1 MIEGRKAVAGHSI
14 RRREV
19 GAAVGMTLLLLV
31 SLFAAGY
38 GMIGESVAES
48 LPSHERLF
56 RLHEG
61 PIGAASDYDWLN
73 SSEVYIHPTLDY
85 DDDGYDGISIR
96 KDLPSM
102 RWRHFWVLDPGV
114 NTDVHF
120 QGNLTAHIIAS
131 SAGNESGTLM
141 TAEFSDMAT
150 PDWDDPDAWTSIGS
164 VTVPL
169 LGPDYDNKKAYDLV
183 LTDVD
188 YILPVGHRLV
198 LTISRGDSINDRL
211 LVVYDNPAFDSYIL
225 VDTSTFISVDDVITA
240 DSLGVE
246 RAVFSEEEEVFV
258 VANVSNPFGT
268 YEMLEAELQVSYA
281 SNGTTLYGDFAPMAL
296 DAEDA
301 SANPSWRTYAYTLQS
316 LPNATLVI
324 TVRSVD
330 PQGSPSWLN
339 KSISVVAVDHFGLA
353 VPETVTVMQ
362 DFTMSISALDAFDQ
376 VIEEWQGPVQ
386 LEAMLTDGIT
396 PATGNLGVTAV
407 TISDSD
413 NGQSVIVNQ
422 NYDYSEELIVIR
434 ASSGS
439 KYGLSA
445 GINVRSGPVVD
456 ISILPEGPL
465 EVSAG
470 ASEDFFAEGT
480 DALGMINTTWTP
492 SWTLFG
498 ALGTLFDYGLSATLD
513 TQTAGTGYVNCTNGP
528 TGATSSVE
536 VTVIPSLLDSIVISP
551 SGPIS
556 IRQGDTIALSAIG
569 YDIYGNVV
577 CLSSTM
583 WSTNTS
589 GSIAGTGSTAI
600 YTAGYIPEVGAIEI
614 TVGSV
619 SSSVEVV
626 VMNALAG
633 PWLNPI
639 PTQVATEDSN
649 WTLSLTPYW
658 NHVNGTAGLR
668 WHTENVN
675 SSLYIVLHDSTT
687 EAYMCFLTQ
696 PDKWGVDVFRLW
708 VRDVN
713 GFSTYQDI
721 TVSIQS
727 VNDRPSFVNEPPVE
741 LYVKFDTFYTF
752 DYTYYIK
759 DVDTSKSDLRM
770 FSSMPANVYFDW
782 VFGTF
787 IFGERDGTNAYF
799 EMVLLTV
806 TDAPEGAKADS
817 TNSDTL
823 TIVVRV
829 TDDNPPSLNQPLPDV
844 VLLEGEVNHFAFD
857 LDDYFYDLDNDYLI
871 YTYGFDNIEIVI
883 DDISHEV
890 FMSATT
896 EWSGVAEGTF
906 TAIDPIGAL
915 KADTVLVTVIAVND
929 APVFRNPGTIHVRYD
944 HSYNLTAAD
953 YVSDPDHSLSELSFS
968 FNTTYIEYISG
979 RFVFLFPASQSGGPF
994 TAPYQLSVTANVSDP
1009 EGASGLCIFEVMVSD
1024 NYPPELASPV
1034 PYNDHLTFLED
1045 EYLNNSIC
1053 LDVLFSDSDDEE
1065 EGLNYAV
1072 VGNEKVFVK
1081 IYPDTCVNFTASTN
1095 WSGTEVIEF
1104 RAIDTHGAWCSW
1116 RVMITVVPVNDA
1128 PVALPIPDFL
1138 VRGGGGNTYIDISGY
1153 FIDSESSFTELSF
1166 ITAPEPEVAVVGK
1179 YLYVNFPDGASDI
1192 TVTLLA
1198 VDSDGVESNEVT
1210 FKVRL
1215 EPTWAEKMGYPYTF
1229 FIVLM
1234 AAGIGGYLLARR
1246 MPRPFTLENLFLIH
1260 NDGRLISHV
1269 TKAEETAIDKD
1280 VVSAMFTAV
1289 QEFVRDSFQAGE
1301 VGLKKLEI
1309 GERNVMIE
1317 KGESVYL
1324 ALIYSGFPHQ
1334 NIFNTLAMLLSDIE
1348 ERYIGR
1354 IERWNGTK
1362 KALPGIDVMLQNY
1375 MAKDYEPGAWEP
1387 EEEAIREEDWV
1398 DIISKES

>member
-1 MIEGRKAVAGHSI
+1 MTEGRKAVAGGRALSRA
-14 RRREV
+14 RRT
-19 GAAVGMTLLLLV
+19 AAGMVLLLLL
-31 SLFAAGY
+31 SLFAAVY
-38 GMIGESVAES
+38 GMTGGSIAES

-61 PIGAASDYDWLN
+61 EVGAASDYDWLN
-73 SSEVYIHPTLDY
+73 SSDVYDHPTLDY
-85 DDDGYDGISIR
+85 DDDGYWGISIR
-96 KDLPSM
+96 KDLPSN
-102 RWRHFWVLDPGV
+102 RWRHFWVMDPEV
-114 NTDVHF
+114 NTDVHIL
-120 QGNLTAHIIAS
+120 GNLTAHIWAAS
-131 SAGNESGTLM
+131 QSNESGTLISVS
-141 TAEFSDMAT
+141 FSDMAT
-150 PDWDDPDAWTSIGS
+150 ADWDDPDAWTAIGNA
-164 VTVPL
+164 TVPVI
-169 LGPDYDNKKAYDLV
+169 GPDYSQFKEYDLV
-183 LTDVD
+183 VPDVD
-188 YILPVGHRLV
+188 YVLPAGHRLV
-198 LTISRGDSINDRL
+198 LTIYRGDSINDRL
-211 LVVYDNPAFDSYIL
+211 LVLYDDDDFDSYIL
-225 VDTSTFISVDDVITA
+225 VDLSTFISVDDVRTF
-240 DSLGVE
+240 DSVE
-246 RAVFSEEEEVFV
+246 EERSVFSEEEDVFV

-268 YEMLEAELQVSYA
+268 YEMLDAELQVSYA
-281 SNGTTLYGDFAPMAL
+281 SNGTTLFGDFVPMAM

-339 KSISVVAVDHFGLA
+339 RSISIIAVDHFGCV

-362 DFTMSISALDAFDQ
+362 NFTMSISALDALDQ

-386 LEAMLTDGIT
+386 LQAMLTDGIT
-396 PATGNLGVTAV
+396 PATGNLGVTTV
-407 TISDSD
+407 TICGSDS
-413 NGQSVIVNQ
+413 GQLVIANQ
-422 NYDYSEELIVIR
+422 SYSYSEEQIVIR
-434 ASSGS
+434 ASSGT
-439 KYGLSA
+439 KYGLSSN
-445 GINVRSGPVVD
+445 ISVRSGPVVD
-456 ISILPEGPL
+456 IALLPGGPL
-465 EVSAG
+465 EVAAG
-470 ASEDFFAEGT
+470 VPVDIVAEGT
-480 DALGMINTTWTP
+480 DALGMVNTTWTP

-498 ALGTLFDYGLSATLD
+498 ALGNLSVYGLSATLD
-513 TQTAGTGYVNCTNGP
+513 TQTAGTGYINCTNDP

-536 VTVIPSLLDSIVISP
+536 ITVNPSLLASVVISP

-556 IRQGDTIALSAIG
+556 IRQGEAVALSAVG
-569 YDIYGNVV
+569 YDIYSNVV
-577 CLSSTM
+577 CLDSAM

-600 YTAGYIPEVGAIEI
+600 YTAGYIPEVGVIEV

-619 SSSVEVV
+619 SSSVEVIV
-626 VMNALAG
+626 GNALAG

-649 WTLSLTPYW
+649 WTLSLSPYW

-668 WHTENVN
+668 WHAEDVN

-687 EAYMCFLTQ
+687 EAYVCFLTQ

-727 VNDRPSFVNEPPVE
+727 VNDRPSFVNEPPTE

-752 DYTYYIK
+752 DYTYYIQ

-770 FSSMPANVYFDW
+770 FSSMPTNVYFDW

-787 IFGERDGTNAYF
+787 IFGERDGTNPYF

-806 TDAPEGAKADS
+806 TDAPEGWKADS

-829 TDDNPPSLNQPLPDV
+829 TDDNPPSLSQSLPDV
-844 VLLEGEVNHFAFD
+844 VLLEGEVDHFAFD
-857 LDDYFYDLDNDYLI
+857 LDDYFYDLDDDYLF
-871 YTYGFDNIEIVI
+871 YTYGFDNIEIFI
-883 DDISHEV
+883 DPVSHEV
-890 FMSATT
+890 YMNATS

-929 APVFRNPGTIHVRYD
+929 APVFRNPGTVHVRYD
-944 HSYNLTAAD
+944 RAYNLTAAD

-968 FNTTYIEYISG
+968 FDTPFIEYVAG
-979 RFVFLFPASQSGGPF
+979 KLVFLFPASESGGPF
-994 TAPYQLSVTANVSDP
+994 TEPYQTSVNVSVSDP
-1009 EGASGLCIFEVMVSD
+1009 EDASSICRFEVMVSD
-1024 NYPPELASPV
+1024 NHPPELASPV
-1034 PYNDHLTFLED
+1034 PYNDLLTFFED

-1065 EGLNYAV
+1065 AGLNYAV
-1072 VGNEKVFVK
+1072 IGNENVFVT
-1081 IYPDTCVNFTASTN
+1081 IYPDTCVNFTALTN
-1095 WSGTEVIEF
+1095 WSGTEDIEF

-1128 PVALPIPDFL
+1128 PVGLPIPDFV

-1153 FIDSESSFTELSF
+1153 FIDSESSFADLSF
-1166 ITAPEPEVAVVGK
+1166 ITAPEPEVAVVGR
-1179 YLYVNFPDGASDI
+1179 YLYVDFPDGASDI

-1210 FKVRL
+1210 FKVSL
-1215 EPTWAEKMGYPYTF
+1215 EPTWAEQIGYPYTF
-1229 FIVLM
+1229 LIVLM

-1269 TKAEETAIDKD
+1269 TKEEETAIDKD

-1301 VGLKKLEI
+1301 IGLKKLEI
-1309 GERNVMIE
+1309 GERNVIIE
-1317 KGESVYL
+1317 KGKSVYL

-1334 NIFNTLAMLLSDIE
+1334 NIFETLAMLLSDIE
-1348 ERYIGR
+1348 ERYVGR

-1375 MAKDYEPGAWEP
+1375 MAKDYEPGVWEP